1 MQLKG
6 FDKIQELTT
15 NTYRL
20 PFLTSMQLT
29 NQHFQQAQ
37 ALARQAR
44 VVRITRPPQ
53 PFLLDELAD
62 MIERDFSNE

>member
-1 MQLKG
+1 MPLKG
-6 FDKIQELTT
+6 FDKVQELTT

-20 PFLTSMQLT
+20 HFLTGMQLAA
-29 NQHFQQAQ
+29 QHFQQAQ

-44 VVRITRPPQ
+44 VVRITRPEQ

-62 MIERDFSNE
+62 TIERDLAQ